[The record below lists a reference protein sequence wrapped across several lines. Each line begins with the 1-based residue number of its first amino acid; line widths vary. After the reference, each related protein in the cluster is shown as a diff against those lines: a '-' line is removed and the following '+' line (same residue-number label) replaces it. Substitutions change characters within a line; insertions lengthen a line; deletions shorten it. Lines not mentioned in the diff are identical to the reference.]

1 MKGLIR
7 EHLKKLVSEN
17 KAFTEYNKLESWY
30 NGIKQEL
37 EKIKDYKTWKYKS
50 KAYSREYIRLKG
62 ELDKKYGDELYGLG
76 GDVSVKYIYHYTT
89 GNNLPSIINSDEL
102 LGGGNEYGGISF
114 SSDGNLWRNK
124 FIFYHSSEY
133 YEGVNYRNVGV
144 RFKFDF
150 NKMIADGYKFK
161 RGSEN
166 IDTSYGEF
174 ELRLRKNE
182 LPNMSKYLVNI
193 TIIKD
198 KEKDYIKLIEF
209 LSSKNIKY
217 TLV

>member
-76 GDVSVKYIYHYTT
+76 GDDTVKYIYHYTT
-89 GNNLPSIINSDEL
+89 GNNLLDIIDSNEL
-102 LGGGNEYGGISF
+102 IGGGDEYGGISF

-124 FIFYHSSEY
+124 FVFYHPSEY
-133 YEGVNYRNVGV
+133 SDGVTYRNVGI
-144 RFKFDF
+144 RLKFDF
-150 NKMIADGYKFK
+150 NKMKNDGFKFK
-161 RGSEN
+161 RGNEN
-166 IDTSYGEF
+166 IGSHYGEF
-174 ELRLRKNE
+174 EIRLRKDE
-182 LPNMSKYLVNI
+182 LPNISKYLVNI

-198 KEKDYIKLIEF
+198 KEKNYLALIDF
-209 LSSKNIKY
+209 LDSHNIKY
-217 TLV
+217 NTI